1 MLWQTWRAREDLAV
15 QLVLQEKEQDA
26 ERQRA
31 TIEEAAAESIR
42 AGARGAGHGRRFA
55 KVADG
60 SGFKEGEQGNT
71 SLSHHCDSSSLP
83 GVLMPSEGEPAA
95 AKADRHDA
103 EREHSARQAAQATSF
118 EVHEGR
124 QVQAV
129 TQRTE
134 SACVPAC

>member
-1 MLWQTWRAREDLAV
+1 MLRQTWRAREDLAV

-26 ERQRA
+26 ERQKA
-31 TIEEAAAESIR
+31 TIEEAADEATR
-42 AGARGAGHGRRFA
+42 AGARGAGQGRRIA

-60 SGFKEGEQGNT
+60 SGSEEGEQGST
-71 SLSHHCDSSSLP
+71 SLSHYCDSSSLP
-83 GVLMPSEGEPAA
+83 GVLMPSEGESAA

-103 EREHSARQAAQATSF
+103 EREPSARQAAQATSF

-129 TQRTE
+129 THEAE
-134 SACVPAC
+134 SACLPAC